1 MKFYKGCRAERPQV
15 SFRRTVD
22 RRSALKWHLTHS
34 CSLPGISAALPP
46 EVTPIQCVAMATAS
60 TSAQQ
65 CAKGGLIYFRFSTN
79 RLNVDFIFVHT
90 TMACV
95 LPSEPADRNAPA
107 VHTPAVHASPASKTF
122 SKTAATPW
130 NGSVTPGS
138 AGRSPGAPSRTAGP
152 PSHLAGTGTTAVR
165 GSGVV

>member
-1 MKFYKGCRAERPQV
+1 
-15 SFRRTVD
+15 
-22 RRSALKWHLTHS
+22 
-34 CSLPGISAALPP
+34 
-46 EVTPIQCVAMATAS
+46 
-60 TSAQQ
+60 
-65 CAKGGLIYFRFSTN
+65 
-79 RLNVDFIFVHT
+79 
-90 TMACV
+90 MACV

-107 VHTPAVHASPASKTF
+107 VHSSPASKTF

-165 GSGVV
+165 GTGVV